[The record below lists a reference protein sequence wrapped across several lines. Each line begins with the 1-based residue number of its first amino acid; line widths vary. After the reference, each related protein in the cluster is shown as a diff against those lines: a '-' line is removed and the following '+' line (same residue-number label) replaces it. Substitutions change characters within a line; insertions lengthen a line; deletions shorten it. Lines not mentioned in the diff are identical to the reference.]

1 MTIALIAL
9 GVLAIAAILLFVFTL
24 IRRRSPGVFRDIDA
38 YDRLNSAVGR
48 AVEDGTRL
56 HISIGRGNL
65 FTTRGGSALAGL
77 AMLRR
82 LSEQTSL
89 SDNPPIVTSGDA
101 SLAIL
106 SQDTLQSGYHAAG
119 ADDQYRFTT
128 GRLTGLT
135 PFAFAAGTIPVTR
148 DENVST
154 NIVLGDLGA
163 ESALLVEAADREDTD
178 LIAASDNL
186 SAQSVLYA
194 SSQDPLIGEELFAA
208 GAYVGA
214 GASHE
219 ASLQVQDVLRWVVI
233 LAILGGAVLKFL
245 GLGF

>member
-1 MTIALIAL
+1 MTVALIAL
-9 GVLAIAAILLFVFTL
+9 GVLAIAAILLLVFTL
-24 IRRRSPGVFRDIDA
+24 MRRRSPGVFREIHA
-38 YDRLNSAVGR
+38 YDRLNRAVGR

-82 LSEQTSL
+82 LSERTSL

-106 SQDTLQSGYHAAG
+106 SQDTLQSGYRAAG
-119 ADDQYRFTT
+119 AEEQYRFTT

-214 GASHE
+214 GPSHE
-219 ASLQVQDVLRWVVI
+219 ASLQVQDVLRWVVV